1 MIALVTGA
9 SGCVGYALC
18 EALLADGGFHEVRGL
33 VRRADAEL
41 PPGVVRVVSDLS
53 CCADADVIFHCAAL
67 VHQPDAAK
75 EDYHKVNVGF
85 TGQLLDACNPE
96 RPPRFLFFSTV
107 AVYGESTPRT
117 GVAEDAPPAPATPY
131 AASKLAAEKLIDR
144 WADDVG
150 AVAVHLR
157 LATVYGPRD
166 RGNIA
171 KLETA
176 IRTGRF
182 FIPGDGQNK
191 KTLCAVEYAATAAI
205 ALARMGSMAV
215 AGKRFVIADAAP
227 YTLREIVV
235 ALGGK
240 PFALP
245 LPLALLAAR
254 VLKGRTGVAQVR
266 KLAADNVYRGSLPAS
281 LPPAPSLRS
290 VSRFAGTKGGGDRG
304 GGFPLSTP
312 PPRSS
317 APPLLPTKE
326 EKEGEGVAE

>member
-1 MIALVTGA
+1 MSDVRRGVPEERGRGEGRIALVTGA

-18 EALLADGGFHEVRGL
+18 EALLADGGFREVRGL

-41 PPGVVRVVSDLS
+41 PAGVVRFVGNLS

-67 VHQPDAAK
+67 VHQPNAAK
-75 EDYHKVNVGF
+75 EDYQKANVGF
-85 TGQLLDACNPE
+85 TGELLDACNPE

-117 GVAEDAPPAPATPY
+117 GIAEDAAPAPATPY
-131 AASKLAAEKLIDR
+131 AASKLAAESLIDR

-171 KLETA
+171 KLEAA
-176 IRTGRF
+176 IKAGRF
-182 FIPGDGQNK
+182 FIPGDGKNK
-191 KTLCAVEYAATAAI
+191 KTLCAVENAAAAAL

-215 AGKRFVIADAAP
+215 AGKRLVIADAAP
-227 YTLREIVV
+227 YTLREIVA

-240 PFALP
+240 SLALP
-245 LPLALLAAR
+245 LPLALLVAR
-254 VLKGRTGVAQVR
+254 VLKGREGVLQVR
-266 KLAADNVYRGSLPAS
+266 KLAADNVYKRSPLTPAGRGL
-281 LPPAPSLRS
+281 
-290 VSRFAGTKGGGDRG
+290 KG
-304 GGFPLSTP
+304 
-312 PPRSS
+312 SS
-317 APPLLPTKE
+317 
-326 EKEGEGVAE
+326 